1 LTRAFTGAL
10 YTLFRRSGKPGRQ
23 SRGSHE
29 PPEIQGSFGRF
40 GMKTAKTL
48 GWLTGVVGVWEILAP
63 FIIGYSNVGG
73 ATADAIILGILL
85 AGFGLWVGLGKAA
98 GTVRTLSW
106 INALLGLW
114 VLLAP
119 FILGYSGKS
128 GGATWNDVIVGVV
141 VIILEVWGA
150 SAAKKEA

>member
-1 LTRAFTGAL
+1 
-10 YTLFRRSGKPGRQ
+10 
-23 SRGSHE
+23 
-29 PPEIQGSFGRF
+29 
-40 GMKTAKTL
+40 MKTAKTL

-63 FIIGYSNVGG
+63 FIIGYSNVGA

-85 AGFGLWVGLGKAA
+85 AGFGLWVGLGKAT
-98 GTVRTLSW
+98 GTVRTLNW
-106 INALLGLW
+106 INAMLGLW

-119 FILGYSGKS
+119 FILGYSGTS

>member
-1 LTRAFTGAL
+1 
-10 YTLFRRSGKPGRQ
+10 
-23 SRGSHE
+23 
-29 PPEIQGSFGRF
+29 
-40 GMKTAKTL
+40 MKTAKTL
-48 GWLTGVVGVWEILAP
+48 GWPHRCRRCVGNFSAIYHWVFQRGRSHRECNSFLVSCLPDSVSGLA
-63 FIIGYSNVGG
+63 
-73 ATADAIILGILL
+73 L
-85 AGFGLWVGLGKAA
+85 AKLP

-119 FILGYSGKS
+119 FILGYSGTS